1 MNYKE
6 FLRQSI
12 ERNDEEVRELFLK
25 ERQEEMQE
33 KIKALSNRN
42 GIPQKFKNSTFD
54 NYDPSDNLIA
64 FNKTKQFVEDFPNSK
79 SLLLTGPVGTGKTHL
94 VAAVIN
100 SLNKKL
106 YSTYFGNIV
115 DIISFIRSTYTKDS
129 TLSEDEAISIIT
141 TQVDLIVI
149 DDLGKENSSE
159 NTFYLLYQLINKI
172 YENEKSVIITTN
184 FNGQQ
189 LEGKLGERGKAIVS
203 RITEMCEPVILK
215 GKDRRIIS

>member
-6 FLRQSI
+6 FLRRSI

-33 KIKALSNRN
+33 KIRALSNRN
-42 GIPQKFKNSTFD
+42 GIPQKFKNSTFE

-64 FNKTKQFVEDFPNSK
+64 FNKTKQFVEDFPKSK

>member
-12 ERNDEEVRELFLK
+12 EKNDEEVKELFLK
-25 ERQEEMQE
+25 ERKQLLEG
-33 KIKALSNRN
+33 KIKELSSRN
-42 GIPQKFKNSTFD
+42 GIPKKFENSTFES
-54 NYDPSDNLIA
+54 YDPSDNLIA
-64 FNKTKQFVEDFPNSK
+64 FNKCKEFVKDFPNSK

-94 VAAVIN
+94 VASVIN
-100 SLNKKL
+100 ELNRKL

-129 TLSEDEAISIIT
+129 VLSEDEAISIIT
-141 TQVDLIVI
+141 TEVDLIII

-184 FNGQQ
+184 FNGGQ
-189 LEGKLGERGKAIVS
+189 LQGKLGERGKAIVS
-203 RITEMCEPVILK
+203 RMTEMCEPVILK
-215 GKDRRIIS
+215 GRDRRIIS